1 MRGLTKTTLW
11 EFLIVLQEKAKYN
24 VSEMRKNVEK
34 IRDYQENLLRND
46 IESKDLIKRLKIK
59 NHELSKENHMLISLH
74 NSILQINEKE
84 EWFSKEE
91 IKQVGARKEPLPKTL
106 SKNECVQMVLNG
118 DIKITE
124 DSTYLN
130 DEEILDNV
138 YKELIKT
145 ERYED
150 CEALKKRK
158 DKLKEKRDLS
168 CESQGMEVY
177 RLFRISAIKRLI
189 QKKTNEVL
197 VFLHIHKTGI
207 N

>member
-24 VSEMRKNVEK
+24 VSEMKKNVEK
-34 IRDYQENLLRND
+34 IRDYQENLLRNN

-59 NHELSKENHMLISLH
+59 NQELSKENAMLIALH
-74 NSILQINEKE
+74 NNILQINDKE

-91 IKQVGARKEPLPKTL
+91 VKQVESGKERPQKPL

-118 DIKITE
+118 EMKITE
-124 DSTYLN
+124 DNICLD
-130 DEEILDNV
+130 DEEILNCV

-150 CEALKKRK
+150 CEAIKRKK
-158 DKLKEKRDLS
+158 DKLRKSQDS
-168 CESQGMEVY
+168 SSESQVNVF
-177 RLFRISAIKRLI
+177 RLFKISAIKSLI
-189 QKKTNEVL
+189 HKRANRIF
-197 VFLHIHKTGI
+197 VFFRIHKTDI